1 MNPSIVAYDIEIV
14 KIIKQLHKSRREIW
28 KLQKEGKMPEHTKR
42 QHMISRRDQKM
53 FQRKRGLQHMISTRD
68 KLLTEC
74 QPRNLKWEEF
84 IKDCIK
90 ATNTSDI
97 HSDEWSTEDEELA
110 NKERSKNTRSG

>member
-14 KIIKQLHKSRREIW
+14 KIIKQLHKSHREIW
-28 KLQKEGKMPEHTKR
+28 KLQKEEDVPA
-42 QHMISRRDQKM
+42 Q
-53 FQRKRGLQHMISTRD
+53 RGLQHMISTRD

>member
-1 MNPSIVAYDIEIV
+1 MS
-14 KIIKQLHKSRREIW
+14 QRR
-28 KLQKEGKMPEHTKR
+28 
-42 QHMISRRDQKM
+42 
-53 FQRKRGLQHMISTRD
+53 RGLQHMISTRD

-74 QPRNLKWEEF
+74 QPRDLKWEEF

-110 NKERSKNTRSG
+110 NKERSKNTRSGRLINNNSVIKIYNKKW

>member
-1 MNPSIVAYDIEIV
+1 M
-14 KIIKQLHKSRREIW
+14 SRR
-28 KLQKEGKMPEHTKR
+28 R
-42 QHMISRRDQKM
+42 
-53 FQRKRGLQHMISTRD
+53 RGLQHMISTRD

-110 NKERSKNTRSG
+110 NKERSKNTRSGRLINNNSVIKIYDKKWRSSGVCEVVMLLMNITFMLNKL